1 LSKKKAKQK
10 KRRKERKELRFSA
23 THNNEKVK
31 KNEEITT
38 REYLVQ

>member
-10 KRRKERKELRFSA
+10 KRRKERKELRFNA

-31 KNEEITT
+31 NDEENTT
-38 REYLVQ
+38 TAYLVQ